1 MLFRTLI
8 NQVQRAILTCLLIA
22 RSPLMMARERERE
35 RERATY
41 PTSYS
46 LQSVYCLLSVEVFRL
61 WRRVQATPQTTA
73 QRKTWRGR
81 IIAECGQN
89 ERLFTSS
96 HKCLVTGKKRK
107 DVTPTKRQIARV
119 CAPARL
125 FLNTALLYLPIITQ
139 FRIGKEN

>member
-22 RSPLMMARERERE
+22 RSPLMMASERERE
-35 RERATY
+35 RESNL
-41 PTSYS
+41 SYFV
-46 LQSVYCLLSVEVFRL
+46 QSAICLLSVEVFRL